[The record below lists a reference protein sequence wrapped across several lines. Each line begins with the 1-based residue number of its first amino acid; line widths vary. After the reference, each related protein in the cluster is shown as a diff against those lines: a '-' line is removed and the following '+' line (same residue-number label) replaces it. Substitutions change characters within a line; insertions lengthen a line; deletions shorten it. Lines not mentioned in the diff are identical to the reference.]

1 MVPGVAAA
9 GWLSNKLSL
18 KGFNVGQQRKICESL
33 CGCTEAFCLICIGK
47 NQQPKCIWSYFMLNQ
62 VPWNQSTQFEYGW
75 NTHPTIVKS

>member
-9 GWLSNKLSL
+9 GWLSNRLSL

-47 NQQPKCIWSYFMLNQ
+47 NQQPKCIWNYLMLNQ
-62 VPWNQSTQFEYGW
+62 VPWNQFEYGW
-75 NTHPTIVKS
+75 NTYPIIIKS